1 MATSAK
7 RTREDYCV
15 GAHFFLD
22 PFAER
27 QWDDAD
33 KYKGGRITASK
44 AEFTARVNALYEEGG
59 KELVGGYAPFCK
71 HVFVPAFVDLPVQAV
86 AITEE
91 NKGLVRSAY
100 IRRTEKEIPVLAR
113 WIEAADLKEGV
124 PNAKFL
130 DIILYSRDQIV
141 AERCEQTHTNPLTH
155 SLTRSPPL
163 QSFPPSLPHSLT
175 HKLGLPLF
183 ILWFFRV
190 AQGDAKEEVEAELPE
205 RPWGIISIKAQDEN
219 SEIPMQP
226 ITMMRNAL
234 GKEEGGSGVPLHREK
249 YQQSVDYWNRHVT
262 IQG

>member
-1 MATSAK
+1 MSTSAK

-15 GAHFFLD
+15 GPYFFLD

-33 KYKGGRITASK
+33 KYKGGRITATK
-44 AEFTARVNALYEEGG
+44 AEFTEQVNALYEKGG

-86 AITEE
+86 AITED
-91 NKGLVRSAY
+91 NKTLVKSAY

-124 PNAKFL
+124 PNAKYL
-130 DIILYSRDQIV
+130 DIILYSREQIV
-141 AERCEQTHTNPLTH
+141 AER
-155 SLTRSPPL
+155 
-163 QSFPPSLPHSLT
+163 
-175 HKLGLPLF
+175 
-183 ILWFFRV
+183 V
-190 AQGDAKEEVEAELPE
+190 AQGDSQEAVEAELPE
-205 RPWGIISIKAQDEN
+205 LPWGIISIKAQDEN

-234 GKEEGGSGVPLHREK
+234 GKAEGGSGVPLDREK
-249 YQQSVDYWNRHVT
+249 YQASVDYWDKHVT